1 MHRYYILI
9 SSLLFCFK
17 LFAQNYAFENIST
30 RHGLSQNQVN
40 CILQDR
46 QGFMWFGTNDGLN
59 RYDGYK
65 FDVYRYIPNNNN
77 GLNSNLIQTIAEDKH
92 QNIWIGSADGGVNMI
107 DFLKLINAIKSND
120 IKI

>member
-1 MHRYYILI
+1 
-9 SSLLFCFK
+9 
-17 LFAQNYAFENIST
+17 
-30 RHGLSQNQVN
+30 
-40 CILQDR
+40 
-46 QGFMWFGTNDGLN
+46 MWFGTNDGLN